1 MMTALDPK
9 TIERLARII
18 VDPDGPYAR
27 TGRELAQLLANSG
40 WHNPPDYDGTPRIDW
55 LIEQLDERE
64 NSTTDLERLLC
75 RICDRLEHDEG
86 ATAAPVFRDAINAVL
101 EAEGLTVTD
110 TGGRPIIAEL
120 GAHGT
125 GPRNAEPHDL
135 DARVRRLI
143 GDETTAETLI
153 KRAGEARIC
162 QRNGAY
168 TMAVIAIGSFV
179 EGMLL
184 TLLTERDDRCR
195 NRQFVDERGKF
206 VYKPQ
211 PNLASL
217 IDTAHAC
224 GWIQLDAKTFMH
236 TVRNFRNYI
245 HPGKELADN
254 PDFDDDSVGLC
265 WAPLQAMLND
275 LEHELIPQSA

>member
-1 MMTALDPK
+1 MATLDPK
-9 TIERLARII
+9 TVERLARII
-18 VDPDGPYAR
+18 IDPDGPYAR
-27 TGRELAQLLANSG
+27 TGRELESLLAQAG
-40 WHNPPDYDGTPRIDW
+40 WQNPPEYDGTPRIPW

-64 NSTTDLERLLC
+64 DPDRDLERLLC
-75 RICDRLEHDEG
+75 RVCDPLEYDEG
-86 ATAAPVFRDAINAVL
+86 HAAAQIFRDAVNTVL
-101 EAEGLTVTD
+101 AAEGLTILD
-110 TGGRPIIAEL
+110 TGGRPVIAEL
-120 GAHGT
+120 GANGT
-125 GPRNAEPHDL
+125 GSFNAEPHDL
-135 DARVRRLI
+135 DTRIHRLI
-143 GDETTAETLI
+143 GNQQTAETLT

-168 TMAVIAIGSFV
+168 TMAVIAIGSLV

-184 TLLTERDDRCR
+184 TMLTERDDRCR
-195 NRQFVDERGKF
+195 NNKFVDSKGKF
-206 VYKPQ
+206 ATNPH

-254 PDFDDDSVGLC
+254 PDFDNDSVGLC

-275 LEHELIPQSA
+275 LEQKFEIEVV